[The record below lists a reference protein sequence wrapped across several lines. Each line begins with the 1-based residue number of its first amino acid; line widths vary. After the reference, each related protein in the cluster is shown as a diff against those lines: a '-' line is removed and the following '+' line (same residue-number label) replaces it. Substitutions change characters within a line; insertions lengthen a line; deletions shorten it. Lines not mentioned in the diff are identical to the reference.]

1 MKVPVTI
8 HRARLGNERFRV
20 IRPATTW
27 PHAVLVDH
35 DRWLDMLVDE
45 SAAAGIGALW
55 LLAARSSRSL
65 IHLPL
70 RANASPFEKA
80 APGIGARLDLV
91 LLHHSL
97 RFAPSR
103 WKEVRGE
110 LDRGRRTTAS
120 LPESDSRE
128 DLRSRHHREN
138 RDLFHQHLHAETLFM
153 TGSAKLFRATAG
165 RFLEVARNGPA
176 LVPGHSRRSHYCER
190 FHSGGG
196 LLGDAREIHVE
207 FSADGA

>member
-91 LLHHSL
+91 LLHHAL

-103 WKEVRGE
+103 WKEVRGK

-138 RDLFHQHLHAETLFM
+138 RDPVP
-153 TGSAKLFRATAG
+153 SAPSCRNVVHDRQRQAIPGDG
-165 RFLEVARNGPA
+165 RT
-176 LVPGHSRRSHYCER
+176 VPGGGPERSRTCAGPFTSIALCER